1 MNTSERD
8 LRRVRAIAKFQ
19 GMMNERVGSLAE
31 RPECKAAVENIV
43 DKFMAVTDA
52 SLNFDGSRDGAAS
65 ISTAALAY
73 IESLDAI
80 ESVGAKFRDELRE
93 IRGNTKH

>member
-1 MNTSERD
+1 MKTSERD
-8 LRRVRAIAKFQ
+8 LRRLRAIAKFQ
-19 GMMNERVGSLAE
+19 AMMNERVGSLAD
-31 RPECKAAVENIV
+31 RPECKGAVENIV

-52 SLNFDGSRDGAAS
+52 YVNFDGSRDGASA

-73 IESLDAI
+73 VESLDTI

-93 IRGNTKH
+93 MRRNTKH

>member
-8 LRRVRAIAKFQ
+8 LRRLRAIAKFQ
-19 GMMNERVGSLAE
+19 GMMNERVGSLAD

-43 DKFMAVTDA
+43 DKFMAITDA
-52 SLNFDGSRDGAAS
+52 YLNFDGSRDGAAL

-93 IRGNTKH
+93 MRGNTKH